1 GLVPPPFVP
10 DPRRV
15 YAKDLGDVGAFSTV
29 RGVELDGADAALC
42 EAFASGTVPI
52 PWQEELIETGVFA
65 ELNAWGA
72 PGSLPPD
79 LDPNAAPGAAGGK
92 SSTCGLL

>member
-29 RGVELDGADAALC
+29 RGVELDAGDVALGD
-42 EAFASGTVPI
+42 AFASGTVPI
-52 PWQEELIETGVFA
+52 PWQEELIETGLFE
-65 ELNAWGA
+65 ELNVWGA
-72 PGSLPPD
+72 PGTLPPD
-79 LDPNAAPGAAGGK
+79 LDPNMAP
-92 SSTCGLL
+92 